1 MSLSDKKQAPIDD
14 DVSSLSDSDVDD
26 SRSEASGSSKTPS
39 CSDMVLSNPLYYVL
53 GQFFE
58 TPNGKSIASL
68 LEELIQEIR
77 LLRTQK

>member
-1 MSLSDKKQAPIDD
+1 MSLSDKQQPTIDD
-14 DVSSLSDSDVDD
+14 DISSLSDSDVDD
-26 SRSEASGSSKTPS
+26 SASASSKFSKTPS

-58 TPNGKSIASL
+58 TPNGKSIATL

-77 LLRTQK
+77 LLRTKA

>member
-1 MSLSDKKQAPIDD
+1 MSLSDKKQPRIDD
-14 DVSSLSDSDVDD
+14 DISSLSDSEIED
-26 SRSEASGSSKTPS
+26 SASEASGSSKTPS

-58 TPNGKSIASL
+58 TPGGKSIATL
-68 LEELIQEIR
+68 LEELIQEVR